1 MNMGLSKMEVLD
13 YKILQGLPSTVE
25 KEVKELLAA
34 EWQPY
39 SKMYKIKA
47 PSSSVDIVI
56 QCMVLYKK
64 DGSGAS

>member
-1 MNMGLSKMEVLD
+1 MDNGKYDVLD

-34 EWQPY
+34 GWQPY
-39 SKMYKIKA
+39 SEMYKIKA
-47 PSSSVDIVI
+47 PNSSIDIVI

-64 DGSGAS
+64 DRGM